1 MPMTAKMKMMMHK
14 TKVKLPRAPTV
25 LPMMEMSKLSVGHD
39 FANLN
44 TRSCFFFK
52 ERTNLLVFFA
62 KKKKKK
68 ITYQSEG
75 TEDGEAGNAF
85 ESELEERQED
95 DDEIE
100 NVPSFLEVEF
110 GADGDQLE
118 ESLDG
123 ERGREELNWTDGINK
138 DGIEERRKKKRDVR
152 SCPF

>member
-1 MPMTAKMKMMMHK
+1 M
-14 TKVKLPRAPTV
+14 
-25 LPMMEMSKLSVGHD
+25 
-39 FANLN
+39 
-44 TRSCFFFK
+44 
-52 ERTNLLVFFA
+52 LVFFFCQEEEEE
-62 KKKKKK
+62 
-68 ITYQSEG
+68 TYQSEG

-123 ERGREELNWTDGINK
+123 ERGREELNWTDGIK
-138 DGIEERRKKKRDVR
+138 DRTE
-152 SCPF
+152 